1 VLAGLAAAGAVVAAG
16 TLALYG
22 TAPANIVHVLAF
34 EQKFNWIV
42 VSVPGFVGSLFG
54 LGPLTPHA
62 KHLLFGVF
70 AASAVALVVYSR
82 SGRSWLEAAGAATVV
97 LLATT
102 AWLLPWY
109 IVWVLPLA
117 AVMRPRA
124 VPVAVVA
131 LTLLLLAMQ
140 IDHYVLTRHSHHHH
154 RGVAHA
160 RTRA

>member
-1 VLAGLAAAGAVVAAG
+1 M
-16 TLALYG
+16 
-22 TAPANIVHVLAF
+22 
-34 EQKFNWIV
+34 
-42 VSVPGFVGSLFG
+42 
-54 LGPLTPHA
+54 
-62 KHLLFGVF
+62 
-70 AASAVALVVYSR
+70 
-82 SGRSWLEAAGAATVV
+82 VV

-124 VPVAVVA
+124 VPAAVVA

-154 RGVAHA
+154 HGVVHA